1 MTRFC
6 EIINNWMGWC
16 PNVQMLPNAPTSTT
30 IPPAP
35 AQNEPAG
42 GGDAGSG
49 GGYRRRRRGFHSLV
63 PAGLLIGL
71 GVGLLVGHVAAAGLV
86 GLGLGFLGSAVLKT
100 QPSMDEQAAM
110 STHAKAWLKGHGY
123 DQDISGQAVPS
134 PHKHRLGV
142 ALLGIFFIIFG
153 IVVVWAPVL
162 LWPYI
167 GAAFLIL
174 LGIGILVHSFLHHGH
189 DHWC

>member
-1 MTRFC
+1 MITRFS

-49 GGYRRRRRGFHSLV
+49 GGYRRSRRGFRSLI

-71 GVGLLVGHVAAAGLV
+71 GVGLLIGHVVAAGLV
-86 GLGLGFLGSAVLKT
+86 GLGFGFLGSAVVST
-100 QPSMDEQAAM
+100 QPSMD
-110 STHAKAWLKGHGY
+110 
-123 DQDISGQAVPS
+123 GQAVPS
-134 PHKHRLGV
+134 PHKHGFGL

-153 IVVVWAPVL
+153 IVIVWAPVL
-162 LWPYI
+162 LWSYI

-174 LGIGILVHSFLHHGH
+174 LGIGILIHGFLHHGH
-189 DHWC
+189 EHWH